1 MAALAGPNGDRQ
13 GQQQQQQ
20 QQNETE
26 QKALLILDSSPSH
39 IPPSG

>member
-13 GQQQQQQ
+13 GQ